1 MTEER
6 YAILAVTL
14 ETRKYIDTARR
25 TKIGRALVAHYINE
39 NNEPDYKLYGYR
51 DTWYARN
58 IGLSNVKIVLKA
70 HSNPYLFKSADG
82 DSDTIV
88 LGYEYWKYLQ
98 VSNVD
103 LT

>member
-1 MTEER
+1 MAEER

-25 TKIGRALVAHYINE
+25 TKMGRALVAHYINE

-51 DTWYARN
+51 DSWYARN
-58 IGLSNVKIVLKA
+58 TGLSNVKIVLKA

>member
-25 TKIGRALVAHYINE
+25 TKMGRALVAHYINE

-58 IGLSNVKIVLKA
+58 TGLSNVKIVLKA